1 MFHDPAPSKFPA
13 RLHRSRRAR
22 TGLAGL
28 ALLTV
33 AALAAACGS
42 SGSSGSGS
50 SSSGQTLKIIT
61 WVNPPAVKA
70 IQQIDNEFQKANP
83 GVKVDLGTAENVN
96 GPYKTML
103 QQTVDAS
110 SADIVSNVTQL
121 QPLPLKV
128 TSTNTTYWQTY
139 TMHGVFAPLNG
150 QPFLKDYKPG
160 ALAAETYQGKTYG
173 VVSGEYQEGVFYN
186 KKIFAQYHLTPP
198 TTYSQFLTVLQTL
211 KSHGVTP
218 MWLGLGAV
226 GPVYLQFLYYNL
238 IDSVWQPAVSGSL
251 ATGLE
256 NGSVKW
262 TSPAFTTAM
271 NEEKTLAQY
280 LEPGYQ
286 GEAWQGMPGAFADG
300 KAAMLLDGSWDL
312 ASVQAAN
319 PATQVGF
326 FPLPGS
332 NTAAN
337 NKSELQNDLTF
348 SVLNGSAH
356 KALAMKWLAFFS
368 QPNIYKQYVD
378 ITGISSSQNSGSF
391 SSYSAQVL
399 GSWFGKGDYYTS
411 YYPVL
416 ADTDSYWDQPANWP
430 TLQQDVISGSKTP
443 AQVEQMY
450 QSGWATG

>member
-1 MFHDPAPSKFPA
+1 MFQPPNPSKLPA
-13 RLHRSRRAR
+13 ILQRNRHARAG
-22 TGLAGL
+22 TA
-28 ALLTV
+28 ALVLLV
-33 AALAAACGS
+33 VLALAAACSS
-42 SGSSGSGS
+42 SGSSGN

-70 IQQIDNEFQKANP
+70 LQQIDAEFEKANP

-103 QQTVDAS
+103 QQTVDAT
-110 SADIVSNVTQL
+110 SADIVTNVTQL

-128 TSTNTTYWQTY
+128 TSTNVTYWQTY

-150 QPFLKDYKPG
+150 QPFLKDYKSG
-160 ALAAETYQGKTYG
+160 ALAAETYQGKIYG

-186 KKIFAQYHLTPP
+186 KKIFAQYHLSPP
-198 TTYSQFLTVLQTL
+198 TTYTQFLTVLKTL

-238 IDSVWQPAVSGSL
+238 IDSVWQPTVSGNL
-251 ATGLE
+251 ATDLE

-262 TSPAFTTAM
+262 TSPAFTQAM
-271 NEEKTLAQY
+271 TEEKALAQY

-319 PATQVGF
+319 KSTQVGF

-332 NTAAN
+332 NTAAD

-348 SVLNGSAH
+348 SVLNGSPH

-368 QPNIYKQYVD
+368 KSNIYKQYVD
-378 ITGISSSQNSGSF
+378 TTGISSSQNSGTFSSF
-391 SSYSAQVL
+391 SSQVL

-416 ADTDSYWDQPANWP
+416 SDTDSYWDQPANWP

-443 AQVEQMY
+443 AQVEQLY
-450 QSGWATG
+450 QSGWSTS

>member
-1 MFHDPAPSKFPA
+1 MSRPPALSKVPA
-13 RLHRSRRAR
+13 SLQRSRRAR
-22 TGLAGL
+22 IGTAGL
-28 ALLTV
+28 VLLAVTS
-33 AALAAACGS
+33 LAAGCSS
-42 SGSSGSGS
+42 SGSSGAQGK
-50 SSSGQTLKIIT
+50 QTLKIIT
-61 WVNPPAVKA
+61 WVNPPAVTALK
-70 IQQIDNEFQKANP
+70 QIDAEFEKANP
-83 GVKVDLGTAENVN
+83 GVTVDLGTAVNVN
-96 GPYKTML
+96 GPYKTL
-103 QQTVDAS
+103 VQQTVDAT
-110 SADIVSNVTQL
+110 SADIVTNVTQL

-128 TSTNTTYWQTY
+128 TATNVTYWQTY
-139 TMHGVFAPLNG
+139 TMHHVFAPLNG
-150 QPFLKDYKPG
+150 QSFVNDYKSG
-160 ALAAETYQGKTYG
+160 ALQAETYQGNVYG

-186 KKIFAQYHLTPP
+186 KKIFAQYHLSPP
-198 TTYSQFLTVLQTL
+198 TTYNQFLTVLQTL

-238 IDSVWQPAVSGSL
+238 ISSVWQPTVKGGNL
-251 ATGLE
+251 ATALE

-262 TSPAFTTAM
+262 TSPAFTQAM
-271 NEEKTLAQY
+271 NEEKVLAQY

-312 ASVQAAN
+312 ASVQQAN
-319 PATQVGF
+319 PSTQVGF

-332 NTAAN
+332 NSPAN

-348 SVLNGSAH
+348 SVLNGSH
-356 KALAMKWLAFFS
+356 NKALAMKWLAFFS

-378 ITGISSSQNSGSF
+378 ITGISSSQKSGTF
-391 SSYSAQVL
+391 SSYAAKVL

-430 TLQQDVISGSKTP
+430 TLQQNVISGTQTP

-450 QSGWATG
+450 QSGWTTG